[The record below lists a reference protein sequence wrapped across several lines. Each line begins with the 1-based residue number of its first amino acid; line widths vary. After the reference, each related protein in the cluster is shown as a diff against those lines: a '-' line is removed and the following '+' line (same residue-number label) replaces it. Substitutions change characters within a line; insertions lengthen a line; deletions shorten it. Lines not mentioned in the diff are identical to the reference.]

1 MAIHEG
7 NNNFW
12 GYYALITRI
21 SKDKSTITDLEN
33 EILRELSEAKGNLL
47 DNVSLIDTLN
57 SSKIKSDSVKQ
68 ALEQSEITM
77 KRINDTCNQYR

>member
-1 MAIHEG
+1 
-7 NNNFW
+7 
-12 GYYALITRI
+12 
-21 SKDKSTITDLEN
+21 
-33 EILRELSEAKGNLL
+33 LSEAKGNLL

-77 KRINDTCNQYR
+77 KRINDTCNQYRQCGTIAAILFFVLNDMSKIDPMY

>member
-1 MAIHEG
+1 LEITK
-7 NNNFW
+7 NDI
-12 GYYALITRI
+12 ITRI
-21 SKDKSTITDLEN
+21 SKDKSTITELEN

-68 ALEQSEITM
+68 ALE
-77 KRINDTCNQYR
+77 

>member
-1 MAIHEG
+1 MEITK
-7 NNNFW
+7 NDI
-12 GYYALITRI
+12 ITRI
-21 SKDKSTITDLEN
+21 SKDKSTITELEN

-68 ALEQSEITM
+68 ALE
-77 KRINDTCNQYR
+77 